1 MSFYRYIS
9 ETLRLLN
16 HDASANENCETD
28 RQLLAA
34 SYQSVESLYAYCLG
48 VEQKMKASEAKK
60 NEIFVTFNYK
70 VVMDYRQSKL
80 EKKDY

>member
-48 VEQKMKASEAKK
+48 VE
-60 NEIFVTFNYK
+60 
-70 VVMDYRQSKL
+70 
-80 EKKDY
+80 